1 MGDGFEVEAVLV
13 KREETVPPETDAI
26 SNEEEAC
33 FDSYQLRYCCM
44 RFERTKLFILFFCGG
59 VKASKG

>member
-1 MGDGFEVEAVLV
+1 MGDGFEAEEVLV
-13 KREETVPPETDAI
+13 KKVAPETALEDAI
-26 SNEEEAC
+26 SNQEEAC